1 MNKGVGV
8 IKKSTSQ
15 PSNLIFWKIFSE
27 VCQRESISVVA
38 KAHQMDPSS
47 LSRWISEVESSL
59 GFKLLK
65 RTTRSMAPT
74 EQGLFMLEEMQKIVG
89 RYDELL
95 SGITHSNNLKSK
107 KIRIVAPPSIVDF
120 LLSRW
125 VFEFAEEEGLIVDVQ
140 ESTAVS
146 DPSTDAY
153 DVALLTGSSIRPPSI
168 RLGSF
173 SRRMTASPEYLDRC
187 GRPRHPAELSSHRL
201 LRYNG
206 AMREKRLFLRDPD
219 THLVEALAVNPQVFS
234 NSVSAIN
241 SAAVDGRGIQL
252 TTPDYVTLRYVDSGR
267 LEPVLND
274 WEIPDLLVHAVLSPY
289 TTMKPTALE
298 LISFLKRRWSE
309 TRGLKE

>member
-1 MNKGVGV
+1 M
-8 IKKSTSQ
+8 IKKGASQ

-27 VCQRESISVVA
+27 VCQRESISAVA

-47 LSRWISEVESSL
+47 LSRWIADVESSL

-65 RTTRSMAPT
+65 RSTRSLAPT
-74 EQGLFMLEEMQKIVG
+74 EQGMLLSEEMQKIVG
-89 RYDELL
+89 RYEDLL
-95 SGITHSNNLKSK
+95 SGITHSMNLKSK

-125 VFEFAEEEGLIVDVQ
+125 VFEFAEEEGLIIDLQ

-173 SRRMTASPEYLDRC
+173 SRRMTASPAYLDRY
-187 GRPRHPAELSSHRL
+187 GRPRHPSELAAHRL

-206 AMREKRLFLRDPD
+206 EMRENRLFLRDPD
-219 THLVEALAVNPQVFS
+219 THLVEALTVNPRMFS

-241 SAAVDGRGIQL
+241 IAALDGYGIQL
-252 TTPDYVTLRYVDSGR
+252 TTPDYVTLGYVDSGR
-267 LEPVLND
+267 LEPVLTE

-289 TTMKPTALE
+289 TTMKPTALD
-298 LISFLKRRWSE
+298 LINFLKRKWAE
-309 TRGLKE
+309 TRGLNE